1 MRSPFPGMDPYLEDP
16 IFWSSFHN
24 RFLVAIAD
32 TIAPHLQPKYYVE
45 IEARTYLDNGE
56 DEVLIGI
63 PDSVVLART
72 QPSRALVSQSS
83 SSTAV
88 QTKPQK
94 VQIPIDLERKERY
107 LQVREIGTDAVIT
120 AIELLSPTNKRT
132 GEGRDAYKEKRRS
145 ILSSHSH
152 LVELDFLRSGNPMTM
167 RGVTGRIDYRILVSR
182 ANHRPTAD
190 LYGFTLR
197 DPIPTF
203 SLPLQEPDES
213 LAVDL
218 QTIFNGVYDRCSYH
232 SRLNYTSP
240 VPPPAL
246 SETDRLWIQELLKP

>member
-32 TIAPHLQPKYYVE
+32 AIAPLLQPKYYVE
-45 IEARTYLDNGE
+45 IEARTYIDNGE

-63 PDSVVLART
+63 PDTVVLART
-72 QPSRALVSQSS
+72 QPNHSPISQSS

-94 VQIPIDLERKERY
+94 VEIPIDLERKERY

-132 GEGRDAYKEKRRS
+132 GEGRDIYTEKRRS
-145 ILSSHSH
+145 ILSSRSH

-167 RGVTGRIDYRILVSR
+167 RGVTGRMDYRILVSR

-197 DPIPTF
+197 DQIPTF
-203 SLPLQEPDES
+203 SLPLQDADES
-213 LAVDL
+213 LTVDL
-218 QTIFNGVYDRCSYH
+218 QTIFNGVYDRSSYR
-232 SRLNYTSP
+232 SRLNYQNP

-246 SETDRLWIQELLKP
+246 PDPDRLWVQELLKS

>member
-45 IEARTYLDNGE
+45 IEARTYLDDGE
-56 DEVLIGI
+56 DDILVGI
-63 PDSVVLART
+63 PDTVVLARSQQSRT
-72 QPSRALVSQSS
+72 LIAPSST
-83 SSTAV
+83 STAV

-94 VQIPIDLERKERY
+94 VQIPVELERKERY
-107 LQVREIGTDAVIT
+107 LQVRELGTDAVIT
-120 AIELLSPTNKRT
+120 TIELLSPTNKRT
-132 GEGRDAYKEKRRS
+132 GEGRDTYEAKRRS
-145 ILSSHSH
+145 ILSSRSH
-152 LVELDFLRSGNPMTM
+152 LVELDLLRSGNPMSM
-167 RGVTGRIDYRILVSR
+167 RGMTGNMSYRILVSR

-197 DPIPTF
+197 DRMPTF
-203 SLPLQEPDES
+203 SLPLQEPDEN

-218 QTIFNGVYDRCSYH
+218 QTIFDGVYDRCSYRT
-232 SRLNYTSP
+232 RLSYAHP

-246 SETDRLWIQELLKP
+246 PEADRLWIQELLNP

>member
-1 MRSPFPGMDPYLEDP
+1 MDPYLEDP

-45 IEARTYLDNGE
+45 IEARTYLDDGE
-56 DEVLIGI
+56 EDLLVGI
-63 PDSVVLART
+63 PDTVVLARS
-72 QPSRALVSQSS
+72 QQSRTSISS
-83 SSTAV
+83 STSTAV
-88 QTKPQK
+88 QIRPQK
-94 VQIPIDLERKERY
+94 VQIPVELERKERY

-120 AIELLSPTNKRT
+120 TIELLSPTNKRN
-132 GEGRDAYKEKRRS
+132 GEGRDTYEAKRRN
-145 ILSSHSH
+145 ILSSRSH
-152 LVELDFLRSGNPMTM
+152 LVELDFLRSGNPMSM
-167 RGVTGRIDYRILVSR
+167 RGMIGTMNYRILVSR
-182 ANHRPTAD
+182 SNHRPTAD

-197 DPIPTF
+197 DRIPTF

-218 QTIFNGVYDRCSYH
+218 QTIFDGVYDRCSYRT
-232 SRLNYTSP
+232 RLSYSNP
-240 VPPPAL
+240 VPPPSL